1 VTLAAS
7 GLAEWYQLKQLLEH
21 SLGIS
26 MDALHVIIGVIL
38 QLAAAL
44 LMRRSIADW
53 PPVLAVLAI
62 ELANEANDLRTERWP
77 EPAMQYGEGIKDV
90 LLTMFLPVLLLAVAR
105 TRPQLLRRSGPTAV
119 EAPPAT
125 DHGSDRGAAE

>member
-77 EPAMQYGEGIKDV
+77 EPAMQYGEGIKDI
-90 LLTMFLPVLLLAVAR
+90 LLTMFLPLLLLAVAR
-105 TRPQLLRRSGPTAV
+105 TRPQLLRRSGPAAV